1 MQDERNTP
9 REDEVEAHH
18 KMPDPSVESGKVEHD
33 EDDEVEAHMRGHH
46 GPVEHRGWSPSE

>member
-9 REDEVEAHH
+9 RDDEVEAQREA
-18 KMPDPSVESGKVEHD
+18 KSEDVDKLARED
-33 EDDEVEAHMRGHH
+33 DDEVEAHMRGHH